1 MELNNSLNKI
11 QGIGPLFLAKL
22 HRMGIRSIKNLLF
35 HFPHRYE
42 DFSNII
48 NISKYKLNEINCF
61 KGVISGIENKRTFR
75 KRMNLTYADISDETD
90 SMRIVWFNQPYLA
103 NTLKEDEEYLVAGKV
118 VLGPDGLYLSNPAF
132 EKISKKDDQEL
143 IHTGRLVPVYPETE
157 GLSSKWFRFILYPL
171 LKEFASKIKD
181 PLPKEIVEN
190 NELMPFEKAI
200 WEIHF
205 PKTPELAEKSQKRF
219 SFQELFFIQL
229 LVLQQRIKI
238 NHQRAWQIP
247 FDLKIIKEFTE
258 SLPFILT
265 GAQKKSIW
273 HILNDLQKPRPM
285 NRLLQGDVGS
295 GKTVVAE
302 AAILMTKKAGFQ
314 TILMVPTEV
323 LSKQHFQ
330 KIGENLSKF
339 GVNVGLITSKENRI
353 TKNREMEKITRKELL
368 EALKS
373 QKIDL
378 IIGTHALIQD
388 NIILNKPA
396 LVIVDEQH
404 RFGVEQRAR
413 LCQRYGAQAKL
424 FPHLLSMTATPI
436 PRTLTLTIYGDL
448 DLSILDEMPKG
459 RKKIKTEIIPPIR
472 RQEVYK
478 FIRGTVEKG
487 KQVFIICPRIE
498 APEETEISKLIL
510 MDTKSVKKEFERLSK
525 EIFPDLNLVMLH
537 GKMKPKEK
545 EEIMEKF
552 RNKETDILVST
563 SVIEVGIDIPNATV
577 IAIEG
582 ADKFGLAQLHQFR
595 GRVGRSEYQSYCFL
609 FTESRARKTNS
620 RLKAMVDLDDGFK
633 LAEKDL
639 EIRGPGSLFGL
650 KQWGIP
656 DLAMKSLGDI
666 KLVEKTRNQAKEL
679 LEKDPTLKN
688 YPLLQLEVKNLKT
701 AVHFE

>member
-1 MELNNSLNKI
+1 MELDNPLNKI
-11 QGIGPLFLAKL
+11 QGIGPKFLAKL
-22 HRMGIRSIKNLLF
+22 QRMGIRNIKDLLF

-48 NISKYKLNEINCF
+48 NISKYKLSEINCF
-61 KGVISGIENKRTFR
+61 KGIISNIENKRTFR
-75 KRMNLTYADISDETD
+75 RRMNLTTADINDETD

-157 GLSSKWFRFILYPL
+157 GVSSKWFRFILYPL
-171 LKEFASKIKD
+171 LKEFALKIKD
-181 PLPKEIVEN
+181 PLPKEIIEN

-205 PKTPELAEKSQKRF
+205 PKTLELAEKSQKRF

-229 LVLQQRIKI
+229 SVLQQRIKI

-247 FDLKIIKEFTE
+247 FYLKIIKEFTE
-258 SLPFILT
+258 SLPFTLT
-265 GAQKKSIW
+265 SAQKKSIW

-302 AAILMTKKAGFQ
+302 AGILMAKKAGFQ
-314 TILMVPTEV
+314 SVLMVPTEI

-330 KIGENLSKF
+330 KISDSLSKF
-339 GVNVGLITSKENRI
+339 GVSTGLITSKENRI
-353 TKNREMEKITRKELL
+353 TKNGEIEKISRRELL
-368 EALKS
+368 EALKN

-378 IIGTHALIQD
+378 IIGTHALIQGSVVFK
-388 NIILNKPA
+388 NLA
-396 LVIVDEQH
+396 LAIVDEQH
-404 RFGVEQRAR
+404 RFGVEQRA
-413 LCQRYGAQAKL
+413 KL
-424 FPHLLSMTATPI
+424 SRGSKFFPHLLSMTATPI
-436 PRTLTLTIYGDL
+436 PRTLALTIYGDL

-478 FIRGTVEKG
+478 FIRETIKKG
-487 KQVFIICPRIE
+487 RQVFIICPRIE
-498 APEETEISKLIL
+498 APEEIDISKLLL
-510 MDTKSVKKEFERLSK
+510 MDTKSVKKEFEKLSK
-525 EIFPDLNLVMLH
+525 EIFPELKLVMLH

-545 EEIMEKF
+545 EEIMEQF
-552 RNKETDILVST
+552 RNKKADILVST
-563 SVIEVGIDIPNATV
+563 SVIEVGIDIPNAVV

-609 FTESRARKTNS
+609 FTESAAKKTNS

-666 KLVEKTRNQAKEL
+666 KLVEKTRNTAKEL
-679 LEKDPTLKN
+679 LEKDPILKN
-688 YPLLQLEVKNLKT
+688 YPLLQQEVKNLKT
-701 AVHFE
+701 TIHFE